1 VVINLN
7 EFQTR
12 KKLIDKSLFVRGWD
26 VNDKS
31 QVLIEVDT
39 KQSEFKPNQYKFVS
53 ETLKNDLESKYA
65 DYILLD
71 DIGEPIAIIEAKRT
85 SKDPFLAASTQAEE
99 YAKDVKAKTGK
110 DIFIFLSNGHEI
122 WFWNWPTQNARQVKG
137 FFTKEDLMK
146 LKWINENKQ
155 SLDSFEVDQNI
166 TNRPKVVECVKRI
179 VQKVDK
185 GKRKAL
191 LVMATGTGKTRAS
204 MAIIDI
210 LKKHKWI
217 KKVLF
222 IADRRQL
229 RNQAYSRGYLEFFP
243 QESKD
248 KILSG
253 KIDTTKNLYVS
264 TIQTLQECYQDISP
278 GYFDLIISD
287 EAHRSIFN
295 KWKDIFTYY
304 DAIQIGLTATPREA
318 FNTDDMRDSF
328 QFFNCDEDSPDA
340 LYDYEE
346 AVHDGVLVDFK
357 EHTMSAQTNFQ
368 LKGLKSSD
376 ITKTEWNKLL
386 GQGIDPENVNF
397 EGTEFEKKFVTKG
410 TNDAIVREFME
421 NATMDQSGT
430 LPAKSIIFAISKKH
444 AKRLMESFD
453 KLYPD
458 MPGIA
463 KLIVS
468 EDSYAQKSIENFEKE
483 DFPRVA
489 ISVDMLDTG
498 IDVPEVCNLVFAKP
512 VLSKI
517 KFWQMI
523 GRGTRANN
531 ACKEE
536 YKYRL
541 PNGEKKYFKVFD
553 FWNNFDRFEMK
564 PEGEQSSAPEA
575 ISIKLFRTKVAQLGH
590 FMRKDDIEFRNLIY
604 TKILDDIKSLSVD
617 NVAIKDKIPDID
629 KAKSGDFFDRPGIN
643 HIDFLNSKISP
654 LLKYKQTNYD
664 AGSFE
669 LKCEK
674 LGLAILLNNEK
685 EIASFSKQISENLEQ
700 LPENIN
706 NVKKKIDLLNKVR
719 KKSFWE
725 NITFNDTQMLIKE
738 FGSLMK
744 YRVPE
749 KREQIV
755 VDLHDAVAQ
764 RKIIEFASDKKEEY
778 VNSFKKKVEMKIK
791 ELVNSHPTIQKIIRK
806 EKITE
811 NDLLN
816 LEETL
821 NKMGLN
827 FSEDL
832 LQEFYPGSLV
842 QFIKEILGLY
852 SKESAKSTVKEAF
865 ETFMIEN
872 NKQYNADQLNFL
884 KTLQTVFLSTKHIS
898 MDMLFEAP
906 FSNFGLLPTELFEE
920 EDLRKIIDLCNKIA
934 SEI

>member
-1 VVINLN
+1 MDLN
-7 EFQTR
+7 EFKTR
-12 KKLIDKSLFVRGWD
+12 KELIDKSLLSMGWD
-26 VNDKS
+26 VNNKS

-85 SKDPFLAASTQAEE
+85 SKDAFLAASTQAEE
-99 YAKDVKAKTGK
+99 YAKDVKAKTGNN
-110 DIFIFLSNGHEI
+110 IFIFLSNGHEI

-166 TNRPKVVECVKRI
+166 TDRPKVVECVKRI
-179 VQKVDK
+179 VQKVGK

-210 LKKHKWI
+210 LKKHKWV

-229 RNQAYSRGYLEFFP
+229 RNQAYSKGYMEFFP

-253 KIDTTKNLYVS
+253 TIDTTKNLYVS

-328 QFFNCDEDSPDA
+328 QFFNCDEGSPDA

-357 EHTMSAQTNFQ
+357 EHVTSAQTNFQ

-376 ITKTEWNKLL
+376 ITKTEWDKLL
-386 GQGIDPENVNF
+386 GQGIDPENVDF

-421 NATMDQSGT
+421 NAIMDQSGT

-463 KLIVS
+463 KVIVS
-468 EDSYAQKSIENFEKE
+468 EDSYAQKSIENFERE
-483 DFPRVA
+483 DFPRIA

-553 FWNNFDRFEMK
+553 FWNNFERFEMK

-575 ISIKLFRTKVAQLGH
+575 VSIKLFRTKVAQLGH
-590 FMRKDDIEFRNLIY
+590 FMRKEDVEFRNLIY
-604 TKILDDIKSLSVD
+604 TKILEDIKSLSVD

-629 KAKSGDFFDRPGIN
+629 KAKSDDFFDRLGIN

-654 LLKYKQTNYD
+654 LMKYKQTNYD
-664 AGSFE
+664 EGSFE

-685 EIASFSKQISENLEQ
+685 EITSFSEQISENLEQ

-706 NVKKKIDLLNKVR
+706 DVKKKIDLLNRVR
-719 KKSFWE
+719 NRSFWQ
-725 NITFNDTQMLIKE
+725 NITFNDTQLLIKE
-738 FGSLMK
+738 FGPLMK

-755 VDLHDAVAQ
+755 VDLYDSVTQ
-764 RKIIEFASDKKEEY
+764 RKVVEFLKEDTSQYVVDYKGRIES
-778 VNSFKKKVEMKIK
+778 KIK

-811 NDLLN
+811 DDLLN

-827 FSEDL
+827 FSEYL
-832 LQEFYPGSLV
+832 LQEFYQGSLV

-852 SKESAKSTVKEAF
+852 SKESAQSTVKEAF

-884 KTLQTVFLSTKHIS
+884 KTLQTVFLSTKHVS

-920 EDLRKIIDLCNKIA
+920 EDLKKIIDLCNKIA
-934 SEI
+934 SEM

>member
-1 VVINLN
+1 MDLN
-7 EFQTR
+7 EFRTR
-12 KKLIDKSLFVRGWD
+12 KELIDKSLNLVGWD
-26 VNDKS
+26 INNKS
-31 QVLIEVDT
+31 QIIVEVDT
-39 KQSEFKPNQYKFVS
+39 KQSNFNTNQYKFVS

-71 DIGEPIAIIEAKRT
+71 DKDSPLAIIEAKRT
-85 SKDPFLAASTQAEE
+85 SKDPFLTASTQAEE
-99 YAKDVKAKTGK
+99 YAKDVKAQTRK
-110 DIFIFLSNGHEI
+110 DIFIFLSNGYEI
-122 WFWNWPTQNARQVKG
+122 WFWNWSTQNARQVKG

-146 LKWINENKQ
+146 IKWINENKT
-155 SLDSFEVDQNI
+155 SLDSFEVSSQI
-166 TNRPKVVECVKRI
+166 VNRAKVAECVKRI
-179 VQKVDK
+179 IHKV
-185 GKRKAL
+185 GRGQRKAL

-210 LKKHKWI
+210 LKRHKWI

-222 IADRRQL
+222 IADRKQL
-229 RNQAYSRGYLEFFP
+229 RNQAYSKGYMEFFA
-243 QESKD
+243 EEAKD

-253 KIDTTKNLYVS
+253 TIDTTKNIYVS

-295 KWKDIFTYY
+295 KWKDIFTYF

-328 QFFNCDEDSPDA
+328 QFFNCDENSPDA

-346 AVHDGVLVDFK
+346 AVHDRVLVDFK
-357 EHTMSAQTNFQ
+357 EHTMSAQTTFQ
-368 LKGLKSSD
+368 LKGLKSTD
-376 ITKTEWNKLL
+376 ITKTEWDKLL
-386 GQGIDPENVNF
+386 GQGIDPENIDF

-410 TNDAIVREFME
+410 TNDAIIREFME
-421 NATMDQSGT
+421 NAIMDQSGT
-430 LPAKSIIFAISKKH
+430 LPAKSIIFAISRMH

-463 KLIVS
+463 KVIVS
-468 EDSYAQKSIENFEKE
+468 DDSYAQKSIENFEKE
-483 DFPRVA
+483 DMPRVA

-517 KFWQMI
+517 KFWQML
-523 GRGTRANN
+523 GRGTRADN
-531 ACKEE
+531 ACTDE
-536 YKYRL
+536 YRNRL
-541 PNGEKKYFKVFD
+541 PDGKKSYFKVFD

-564 PEGEQSSAPEA
+564 PDGEQSSAPEA

-590 FMRKDDIEFRNLIY
+590 FMRKDDPELRNLIY
-604 TKILDDIKSLSVD
+604 SKILEDINKLSYD
-617 NVAIKDKIPDID
+617 NIIIKEKVPEIE
-629 KAKSGDFFDRPGIN
+629 KAKSSDFFDRPGIK
-643 HIDFLNSKISP
+643 HLDFLNSKIS
-654 LLKYKQTNYD
+654 LLMKYKQTNYEI
-664 AGSFE
+664 GSFE

-674 LGLAILLNNEK
+674 LGLAILLNNKK
-685 EIASFSKQISENLEQ
+685 EIVKFAEQIAETLEQ

-706 NVKKKIDLLNKVR
+706 EVKKKINLLNKVR
-719 KKSFWE
+719 NKAFWE
-725 NITFNDTQMLIKE
+725 NLTFSDTQMLIKE
-738 FGSLMK
+738 FAPLMVF
-744 YRVPE
+744 RVPE

-755 VDLHDAVAQ
+755 VDLYDAIAQ
-764 RKIIEFASDKKEEY
+764 RKIVEFVKESQTEY
-778 VNSFKKKVEMKIK
+778 VVNYKNKIEAKIK
-791 ELVNSHPTIQKIIRK
+791 ELVNTHPTIKKIVNR
-806 EKITE
+806 EKISE
-811 NDLLN
+811 EDLLN

-827 FSEDL
+827 FSEAL
-832 LQEFYPGSLV
+832 LQQFYKGSLV
-842 QFIKEILGLY
+842 QFIKEVLGLY
-852 SKESAKSTVKEAF
+852 SKESAEAKVKEAF

-884 KTLQTVFLSTKHIS
+884 KTLQTVFISTKHID

-920 EDLRKIIDLCNKIA
+920 TDLKKIIELCKKISA
-934 SEI
+934 KI